1 MGLKN
6 PSPLLPTSQTQVG
19 DPMVTYPWL
28 AGRILE
34 AFQWSGGRSDHH
46 VFMLAFGLDSEYFC
60 FQDLNRPSSHSKTE
74 FLAWAA
80 QTGQNRAIFG
90 GV

>member
-28 AGRILE
+28 ACRILE
-34 AFQWSGGRSDHH
+34 AFQWSGGRSDPD
-46 VFMLAFGLDSEYFC
+46 VYKLAFILDSEYLC
-60 FQDLNRPSSHSKTE
+60 FQDLNRQSSQSEAE

-80 QTGQNRAIFG
+80 QTGQMRAIFG